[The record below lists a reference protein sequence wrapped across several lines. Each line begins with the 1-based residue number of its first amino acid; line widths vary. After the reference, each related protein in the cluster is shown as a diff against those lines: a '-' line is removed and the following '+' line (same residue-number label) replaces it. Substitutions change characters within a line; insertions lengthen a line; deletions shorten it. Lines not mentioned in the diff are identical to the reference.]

1 MPSLFRFLIVLVVLG
16 ILGGAAMIYLALFV
30 GPNTRE
36 MTVRIPAET
45 AAGARPA
52 ADAASRGAAGAAGAA
67 IDVARPARAAR
78 AAITSKPS
86 WK

>member
-36 MTVRIPAET
+36 MTVRIPAERLQ
-45 AAGARPA
+45 AQDQQQMPQAEAPPA
-52 ADAASRGAAGAAGAA
+52 Q
-67 IDVARPARAAR
+67 PAQQ
-78 AAITSKPS
+78 
-86 WK
+86 